1 MAELSIT
8 RLESDDAAGLRQ
20 WLAVM
25 REGYT
30 AGRTGAWWMS
40 EPAMLTQFARPRHDK
55 TDIALVAR
63 LGEEPV
69 GGAEINLIT
78 DSPAIVE
85 LAVLPDH
92 RRSGHGTALAE
103 AVEAILRDSPATL
116 VQTETYTPEGIA
128 FAQSRGLHIGNEEQR
143 MLLDLPAY
151 LEADA
156 NRYKQQPRP
165 KPSVGPADP
174 TEVHPRP
181 NWTIVSWVG
190 MCPEDLVESWA
201 RLRRQMDEDVP
212 LGDLTRSD
220 HHADVAAIR
229 TYEERMA
236 EQGWV
241 LVSSMAQVDGGA
253 DSDPGPSD
261 PGDPAPGRLAVG
273 YTEIMVSAHD
283 PDIIIQEDTLV
294 DRSHRELGIG
304 RALKV
309 ANMRQ
314 LHDVPEA
321 AGARWIQTYTAT
333 DNAAMLALNEDLGF
347 AVVDTMTALEG
358 PVLDYTGQ

>member
-8 RLESDDAAGLRQ
+8 RLAPDDASRLRQ

-30 AGRTGAWWMS
+30 AGRTGAWWAS
-40 EPAMLTQFARPRHDK
+40 EPAMLTQFAHPRHDK
-55 TDIALVAR
+55 TDIALLAH
-63 LGEEPV
+63 LGGEPI
-69 GGAEINLIT
+69 GGAEINLLT

-85 LAVLPDH
+85 LAVLPAH

-128 FAQSRGLHIGNEEQR
+128 FAESRGLHIGNEEQR

-156 NRYKQQPRP
+156 NRYKQRPRP
-165 KPSVGPADP
+165 KPTVGPADP
-174 TEVHPRP
+174 TEFHPRP
-181 NWTIVSWVG
+181 DWTIVSWIG
-190 MCPEDLVESWA
+190 MCPEELVESWA

-236 EQGWV
+236 EQGWI
-241 LVSSMAQVDGGA
+241 LVSSMAQVDEPGTESGA
-253 DSDPGPSD
+253 DDV
-261 PGDPAPGRLAVG
+261 DPATLAVG

-294 DRSHRELGIG
+294 DRSHRGLGIG

-321 AGARWIQTYTAT
+321 AGARWIQTYTST

-347 AVVDTMTALEG
+347 RVVDTMTALEG
-358 PVLDYTGQ
+358 PVLDYTDQ